1 MGKLSREKG
10 KRGERECA
18 AFCGRRAMTAAGQRS
33 TAERPGQAA
42 DVVGLPG
49 VHIEVKRTERLDLY
63 GALDQARR
71 DAKSGELPVVF
82 HRRNNCR
89 WVVIQDAEDWF
100 KIYREYDAGRPR
112 TEIRIEGADH
122 VSE

>member
-1 MGKLSREKG
+1 MGKMSREMG
-10 KRGERECA
+10 KRGEREWA
-18 AFCGRRAMTAAGQRS
+18 AFCRKQGYDCRRTAQYCGK
-33 TAERPGQAA
+33 TGEAA

-49 VHIEVKRTERLDLY
+49 MHIEVKRTERLDLY

-71 DAKSGELPVVF
+71 DAKPGELPIVV

-100 KIYREYDAGRPR
+100 QIYREYEAGRPR
-112 TEIRIEGADH
+112 TEIGIEEA
-122 VSE
+122 EE

>member
-1 MGKLSREKG
+1 MGRMSREKG
-10 KRGERECA
+10 KRGEREWA
-18 AFCGRRAMTAAGQRS
+18 AFCRSQGYDCRRTAQYCGK
-33 TAERPGQAA
+33 TGQAA

-71 DAKSGELPVVF
+71 DARPGKLPIVV

-100 KIYREYDAGRPR
+100 QIYREYEAGRAR
-112 TEIRIEGADH
+112 TEIGIEREG
-122 VSE
+122 